1 MPIPSASRFDNAIK
15 SLSPAGQAL
24 RLVERFSALGARDQH
39 DVLHRVNAES
49 TLDVNT
55 TDAPFHDAR
64 DRQLPIGLAVA
75 VFGALSAWVASNAAT
90 RGSLV
95 FWVAC
100 ALFFGAFA
108 AHGWRRRAQVARETR
123 ERAWHDFVLARGE
136 AAERNMRAAREALM
150 AWERAQPDR
159 AFALDR
165 EDPRLI
171 APSRLAPR

>member
-1 MPIPSASRFDNAIK
+1 
-15 SLSPAGQAL
+15 QAL
-24 RLVERFSALGARDQH
+24 RLVERFSALGTRDQR
-39 DVLHRVNAES
+39 DVVGRVNAES
-49 TLDVNT
+49 PLATLDVNT
-55 TDAPFHDAR
+55 TAAPLPDAR

-90 RGSLV
+90 RGSLG
-95 FWVAC
+95 FWIAC

-108 AHGWRRRAQVARETR
+108 AHGWRRRARVARETR